1 MKFIPDTLAP
11 NRLTRTF
18 KIPNRAQFK
27 HVVYGPQ
34 AWSGNHSVT
43 FPAIRDAVEARDW
56 ALASKLVDKTAQI
69 LQNATAM
76 LQTWEKEAKEKGD

>member
-1 MKFIPDTLAP
+1 M
-11 NRLTRTF
+11 
-18 KIPNRAQFK
+18 
-27 HVVYGPQ
+27 
-34 AWSGNHSVT
+34 T